1 MTTTDTTDTD
11 ARRAQAGR
19 RSNTPKID
27 KRRRYVFGP
36 VPRGAEHDPD
46 SDEMVGF
53 AQLNE
58 HGVAY
63 PREYSGSYF
72 HDTLGVTSF
81 DDYLTRNPEALKPGR
96 RFFFYEKAD
105 DGQMTLVFS
114 GTMLPARAGGSL
126 RDGEMS
132 QPSGMGMPNGA
143 GPIIVQASPGDR
155 TPRSAYE
162 DMLDTLRGEL
172 SAAREQTSQ
181 LQRRVDELQRSVI
194 DAEQRRVMAE
204 ATLETMQQRHQAE
217 TDVLRQQH
225 ASEVEIMRQL
235 HAKDIEILTQKAV
248 EEATRTAQEALGDP
262 APSAMEQGIE
272 LLSGLAPVISPIATK
287 LGEALGVILDE
298 AIERRRGRHRGTTGR
313 PVGMPPAGA
322 PTTHDPR
329 MQDPRMPQ
337 QAPTPA
343 GMYEQPVYDIPQAQ
357 GVPQPRVVRHA
368 DAADVFNGGI

>member
-1 MTTTDTTDTD
+1 MTTTDTLDTD

-63 PREYSGSYF
+63 PREYSGAYF
-72 HDTLGVTSF
+72 HDTLGVGSF
-81 DDYLTRNPEALKPGR
+81 DDYLTRNPENLKPGR

-105 DGQMTLVFS
+105 DGQTTLVFS
-114 GTMLPARAGGSL
+114 GTMLPARGGTTL
-126 RDGEMS
+126 RDGDTPQAGGINM
-132 QPSGMGMPNGA
+132 PSGN
-143 GPIIVQASPGDR
+143 GPIIVQTSPSDR
-155 TPRSAYE
+155 MPRSAYE
-162 DMLDTLRGEL
+162 DMLETLRGEL
-172 SAAREQTSQ
+172 TAAREQTSQ

-204 ATLETMQQRHQAE
+204 ATIETMQQRHQAE
-217 TDVLRQQH
+217 TEVLRQQH
-225 ASEVEIMRQL
+225 ASEMEIMRQL

-262 APSAMEQGIE
+262 PPSAMEQGLE

-287 LGEALGVILDE
+287 LGEALGVILDD
-298 AIERRRGRHRGTTGR
+298 AIERRRHRNGR
-313 PVGMPPAGA
+313 PIGMPTAGV
-322 PTTHDPR
+322 PPMQDPR
-329 MQDPRMPQ
+329 MQDPRMQ
-337 QAPTPA
+337 QPMQTDMYGQPA
-343 GMYEQPVYDIPQAQ
+343 YDIPQPQ